1 MNPPPGPIF
10 RTPGPIFRFCPKC
23 ASENMRRT
31 ENHALHCADC
41 GFLFYLNSSAAVA
54 VIISDDDGRILLTR
68 RAREPEK
75 GLWDLPGG
83 FVDPGETAENA
94 VKREIM
100 EELNLAVATSTYLES
115 APGTYCYAGIT
126 YAIINLVFLCRV
138 KHFNGMR
145 AGDDV
150 SEILFLK
157 KDEIDPDQI
166 GLESIKSILC
176 PSLHER
182 NV

>member
-1 MNPPPGPIF
+1 MEH
-10 RTPGPIFRFCPKC
+10 TPGLIFRFCPKC

-31 ENHALHCADC
+31 ESHAQHCADC

-54 VIISDDDGRILLTR
+54 VFIEDDDGRILLTR
-68 RAREPEK
+68 RAKEPGK
-75 GLWDLPGG
+75 GMWDLPGG

-94 VKREIM
+94 VKREIK
-100 EELNLAVATSTYLES
+100 EELNLEVTGSTYRDS
-115 APGTYCYAGIT
+115 VSGNYCYAGIT
-126 YAIINLVFLCRV
+126 YAIINLVFICRV
-138 KHFNGMR
+138 KHFAGMR

-150 SEILFLK
+150 SEIRFFK

-166 GLESIKSILC
+166 GLESIKSILF
-176 PSLHER
+176 SLLGER